1 MLWKYEYDMA
11 PLAAV
16 FADIKEKLLT
26 FKCKEEISTKGGIYR
41 NGPYYTEYG
50 EMTGVVCNSR
60 GAFSPRTFSYFPP
73 LGLHYSC
80 HGGWSPPPPV
90 ILKKGPG
97 IQPSSSLSFFEIW
110 VSPTYDITECRSF

>member
-60 GAFSPRTFSYFPP
+60 G
-73 LGLHYSC
+73 H
-80 HGGWSPPPPV
+80 SPPEHFRIFRP
-90 ILKKGPG
+90 
-97 IQPSSSLSFFEIW
+97 
-110 VSPTYDITECRSF
+110 